1 MGFMMPSI
9 PSIPVPEVITLQF
22 VPWLHG
28 LMVSSTTKTVGFWL
42 DPGVFLLDH
51 LGVLTG
57 KTKNPRVDDV
67 DEENLVVCPKK
78 QW

>member
-1 MGFMMPSI
+1 
-9 PSIPVPEVITLQF
+9 
-22 VPWLHG
+22 
-28 LMVSSTTKTVGFWL
+28 L
-42 DPGVFLLDH
+42 DLAAFLLDH
-51 LGVLTG
+51 LGVSTG